1 MYKISLNFTVTFIP
15 KEMAILV
22 IRPFILINLLLLLLL
37 FFYFVIF
44 MTVEKL
50 FVDER
55 KLWRVERAEGCCL
68 RERVKTR

>member
-1 MYKISLNFTVTFIP
+1 MYKISLNFIVTFIL

-22 IRPFILINLLLLLLL
+22 IRPFILINLLLL

-68 RERVKTR
+68 RERVETR

>member
-22 IRPFILINLLLLLLL
+22 IRPFILINLLLL

-68 RERVKTR
+68 RERVETR

>member
-1 MYKISLNFTVTFIP
+1 MYKISLNFTVTFIL

-22 IRPFILINLLLLLLL
+22 IRPFILINLLLL

-68 RERVKTR
+68 RERVETR

>member
-37 FFYFVIF
+37 FFLLRNIYDGRETFC
-44 MTVEKL
+44 
-50 FVDER
+50 R
-55 KLWRVERAEGCCL
+55 RA
-68 RERVKTR
+68 